1 MIKLENVSKSYK
13 PGKNVLDGISFEI
26 KRGEFAFLVGAS
38 GSGKSTLLRLLTRQE
53 VANSGDV
60 FVAGKN
66 LNKLKSWRVP
76 SLRRNVGCVF
86 QDYKLLQNK
95 TIYNNVAYALEVV
108 GHKKKHIAREVP
120 ITLELVGLSHKADDF
135 PRELSGGEQQRVA
148 IARVVA
154 MRPYILL
161 ADEPTGNLDP
171 KTSAGIMQLLGR
183 ISETGTTVLMATH
196 EKEIVNSV
204 KYRVIEL
211 DDGKL
216 VRDVLGGTY

>member
-13 PGKNVLDGISFEI
+13 PGKNVLEDVSFEI

-53 VANSGDV
+53 IANSGNV

-86 QDYKLLQNK
+86 QDFKLLQNK
-95 TIYNNVAYALEVV
+95 NIYNNVAYALEVV
-108 GHKKKHIAREVP
+108 GHKKSHIAQEVP
-120 ITLELVGLSHKADDF
+120 IVLELVGLSHKAKDF
-135 PRELSGGEQQRVA
+135 PEELSGGEQQRVA
-148 IARVVA
+148 IARVFV

-171 KTSAGIMQLLGR
+171 KTSAGIVKLLER

-196 EKEIVNSV
+196 EKDIVNLM
-204 KYRVIEL
+204 KRRVIEL
-211 DDGKL
+211 DDGKMT
-216 VRDVLGGTY
+216 RDVPIGTY